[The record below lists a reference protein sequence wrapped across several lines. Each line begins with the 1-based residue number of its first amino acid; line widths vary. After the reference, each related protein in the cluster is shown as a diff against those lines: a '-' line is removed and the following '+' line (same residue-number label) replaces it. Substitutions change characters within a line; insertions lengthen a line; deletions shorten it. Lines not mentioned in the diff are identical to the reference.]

1 MFPSIARLSDLL
13 PFVKDEPAIRARTHE
28 PTGLTVVCYAV
39 VDDEVFE
46 GENAP
51 YERECRGVTFARDG
65 SIVSRPLHKFFNV
78 GERPS
83 SQLDALDWGNV
94 TRITLKRDGS
104 MVTPARL
111 ADGGWVLKTKRS
123 FDTPETRVAQR
134 LVDAAPGGRAWIDRL
149 VAAGR
154 TASFEVTSPRCPI
167 VLPYDADELTLLHVR
182 ENVSG
187 RYLSAAE
194 VAALDS
200 PFPRTPDLKSQFV
213 DAEGG
218 GRVSWERLRRA
229 AETAEGIEGWVIEF
243 ADGEMVKL
251 KTAWYAGL
259 HHAVTFTRWRDIAR
273 AVVEGTSDDLKAA
286 FALTRR
292 SPEPIR
298 RVEHA
303 IHARIR
309 NVETEVTAVAEDG
322 RRRGLDAKAMA
333 LAHREHPL
341 FPLIMNA
348 FRGKA
353 IDVLDWYAKRE
364 LERDWG
370 LEQVPVDL
378 LGPGAPSGQE
388 LPGEPSLGFLKRRG
402 LPRKK
407 LERMDE

>member
-13 PFVKDEPAIRARTHE
+13 PFVKDQPAIRARTHE
-28 PTGLTVVCYAV
+28 ANGLTVVCYAV
-39 VDDEVFE
+39 VDEEVFE
-46 GENAP
+46 GENAS

-65 SIVSRPLHKFFNV
+65 SIAARPLHKFFNI

-83 SQLDALDWGNV
+83 SQPDALDWGNV

-104 MVTPARL
+104 LVTPARVTDD
-111 ADGGWVLKTKRS
+111 AWVLKTKRS
-123 FDTPETRVAQR
+123 FDTRETRVAQR
-134 LVDAAPGGRAWIDRL
+134 VVDDAPGGKAWIDRL
-149 VAAGR
+149 VAAER
-154 TASFEVTSPRCPI
+154 TPCFEVTSPRCPI
-167 VLPYDADELTLLHVR
+167 VLPYEADELTLLHVR

-187 RYLSAAE
+187 RYLSDAE
-194 VAALDS
+194 VGALDS

-213 DAEGG
+213 DAPGG
-218 GRVSWERLRRA
+218 SVSWERLRRA

-243 ADGEMVKL
+243 AGGEMVKL
-251 KTAWYAGL
+251 KTAWYARL

-286 FALTRR
+286 FALTQR

-298 RVEHA
+298 RVEHT
-303 IHARIR
+303 IHARMRSI
-309 NVETEVTAVAEDG
+309 ETEVATVAADG

-333 LAHREHPL
+333 LAHRTHPL

-353 IDVLDWYAKRE
+353 IDVLDWYAKLE

-370 LEQVPVDL
+370 LEQVPVDF
-378 LGPGAPSGQE
+378 LGPGPSSSKE
-388 LPGEPSLGFLKRRG
+388 V
-402 LPRKK
+402 
-407 LERMDE
+407 